1 MFVFRRWLRLLFL
14 REMEFPACIVL
25 WDALFALDN
34 REFSLTNEIFVSLL
48 ICLRGDLLDADQS
61 TCMHMLMQPHLT
73 LSPLEVLKT
82 ALYLHDPGVSLFS
95 SLLVSHSFAFDPY
108 IFTINQ
114 STNTFQTYKRPK
126 TMESALD
133 MTAGSSRKSS
143 FSTTPAKKKQQ
154 LTSPA
159 SHSSL
164 MTISTSSQHLSA
176 SHAIARDTS
185 STISG
190 KRKATNGNH
199 KQQQQHQQQQLR
211 RPLNDSSSSYLTD
224 FDVHKAAER
233 LDADKH
239 LGSYRRPSATTA
251 AGATSY
257 KRSISTGVHSGG
269 VGVEREMN
277 VFQMQ
282 GSMHNVDL
290 AEFTFKNKVR
300 LRLQLI
306 QLNYY

>member
-1 MFVFRRWLRLLFL
+1 
-14 REMEFPACIVL
+14 
-25 WDALFALDN
+25 
-34 REFSLTNEIFVSLL
+34 
-48 ICLRGDLLDADQS
+48 
-61 TCMHMLMQPHLT
+61 
-73 LSPLEVLKT
+73 
-82 ALYLHDPGVSLFS
+82 
-95 SLLVSHSFAFDPY
+95 
-108 IFTINQ
+108 
-114 STNTFQTYKRPK
+114 
-126 TMESALD
+126 
-133 MTAGSSRKSS
+133 
-143 FSTTPAKKKQQ
+143 
-154 LTSPA
+154 
-159 SHSSL
+159 

-239 LGSYRRPSATTA
+239 LGSYRRPSATA
-251 AGATSY
+251 VASY
-257 KRSISTGVHSGG
+257 KRIISTGVHSGC

-282 GSMHNVDL
+282 CSMHNVDL
-290 AEFTFKNKVR
+290 AEFKNKVV
-300 LRLQLI
+300 QLLLVLPLVYVVAVALFLAFARTNSI
-306 QLNYY
+306 RNLIRSRRFAL